1 MKFIIRLL
9 LNAVAIFVIAHL
21 MSGVHVDGYLTAILV
36 ALVLSVLDLLVK
48 PILIIL
54 TLPVTVITLGLFLF
68 IVNALIIL
76 LADKLVG
83 GFSVSGIWVAVLF
96 SIFLSILQSVL
107 QSLLNEN

>member
-96 SIFLSILQSVL
+96 SVFLSILQSVL

>member
-96 SIFLSILQSVL
+96 SVFLSILQSVL
-107 QSLLNEN
+107 QSLLKEN

>member
-54 TLPVTVITLGLFLF
+54 TLPVTVITFGLFLF

-107 QSLLNEN
+107 QSLLKEN